1 MGKKK
6 GNKRTKPINKSPMK
20 HIDKEK
26 AKEAIPKKNRIRI
39 IGTEDYVDIDKIAYY
54 IPSEET
60 IKSSVFSRRYDT
72 VTDYYVDLH
81 VHFRDWSDGWMK
93 FWYGLKLA
101 RDNNTAVLG
110 CTVHN
115 NAELLI
121 EITKDYGLQ
130 PFNAY
135 HDINGTR
142 VMLDI
147 EVTVRDSEALNY
159 KGNPVKEHMLV
170 IGPSLTE
177 RSPIVQL
184 MKIKAENDKLVDYGL
199 LYYVRDMLNL
209 RFDNQ
214 TVKDYVIER
223 RKENPGFNSFT
234 KEDIVRFYG
243 NMGIDIAKSQRELE
257 EILGKVPQVPRL
269 NIELSDL
276 IKVAHASG
284 AMVIFAHP
292 GTTLARTATPEKAI
306 KHFLELGGDGFE
318 MIYNGM
324 NEETY
329 EAILKGLEDFR
340 SPNSILFTAG
350 SDTHIP
356 SEDVTVGR
364 CAKGWM
370 PMKSVAGFLEEMDRL
385 QRAREKGMLTHR
397 QYENVSGEEVRAI
410 IEKYRIEQRDSVRD
424 YQERLEKM
432 GVVARN
438 TEAAVKKVHSQSGT
452 SKRMNPIGFNFA
464 AYLDASLIVK
474 EEELV
479 KDKTI
484 SDTIEDGEKVEFSET
499 TDVSEVVSSILDD
512 DGADPID

>member
-6 GNKRTKPINKSPMK
+6 GNKRTKEINKSPMK
-20 HIDKEK
+20 HVDRQKSKEVTS
-26 AKEAIPKKNRIRI
+26 KKNKVRI
-39 IGTEDYVDIDKIAYY
+39 IGTDEYVDIDQIASYK
-54 IPSEET
+54 PSEET

-72 VTDYYVDLH
+72 VTDYYVDGH
-81 VHFRDWSDGWMK
+81 AHFYDWSDGQMK
-93 FWYGLKLA
+93 FGYGLKLA
-101 RDNNTAVLG
+101 RDNNVAVLG

-115 NAELLI
+115 NAELLVK
-121 EITKDYGLQ
+121 ITKDYGLQ
-130 PFNAY
+130 PFKAY
-135 HDINGTR
+135 HDINGIR

-147 EVTVRDSEALNY
+147 EATVRDSGVLNY

-177 RSPIVQL
+177 KSPIVQL

-209 RFDNQ
+209 RFDYQ

-234 KEDIVRFYG
+234 KEDVVRFYG
-243 NMGIDIAKSQRELE
+243 NMGVDIAKSQRELE

-292 GTTLARTATPEKAI
+292 GTTLVRTPNKDEAI
-306 KHFLELGGDGFE
+306 RHFLELGGDGFE

-329 EAILKGLEDFR
+329 EAILKGLENFR

-356 SEDVTVGR
+356 SEDVTIGR

-370 PMKSVAGFLEEMDRL
+370 PIKSAAGFLEEMDRL
-385 QRAREKGMLTHR
+385 QNAREKGVLTHR
-397 QYENVSGEEVRAI
+397 VYENVSSEEIRAI
-410 IEKYRIEQRDSVRD
+410 IEKYKVEQQESVRD

-438 TEAAVKKVHSQSGT
+438 TEAAVKKFHSRLGT
-452 SKRMNPIGFNFA
+452 SKRLNPIDFDFES
-464 AYLDASLIVK
+464 YLNTSLIVK

-479 KDKTI
+479 KDKPI
-484 SDTIEDGEKVEFSET
+484 SDTIEDSEKVEFSET

>member
-20 HIDKEK
+20 HVDRQKSKEVTS
-26 AKEAIPKKNRIRI
+26 KKNKVRI
-39 IGTEDYVDIDKIAYY
+39 IGTEDYVDIDQIASYK
-54 IPSEET
+54 PSEKT

-72 VTDYYVDLH
+72 VTDYYVDGH
-81 VHFRDWSDGWMK
+81 VHILHDNSDGVMEFADVMK
-93 FWYGLKLA
+93 IAKT
-101 RDNNTAVLG
+101 NNTAIVG
-110 CTVHN
+110 CTLHN
-115 NAELLI
+115 NAEELLKI
-121 EITKDYGLQ
+121 IKDYGLT
-130 PFNAY
+130 PSKAY
-135 HDINGTR
+135 HEINGMR

-147 EVTVRDSEALNY
+147 EATVRDSGVLNY

-177 RSPIVQL
+177 KSPIVKL

-214 TVKDYVIER
+214 AVKDYVIER

-234 KEDIVRFYG
+234 KEDVVRFYG
-243 NMGIDIAKSQRELE
+243 NMGVDIAKSQRELD

-292 GTTLARTATPEKAI
+292 STTLVRTQNKDEAI

-329 EAILKGLEDFR
+329 EAILKGLENFR
-340 SPNSILFTAG
+340 SPNSILFTPG

-356 SEDVTVGR
+356 SEDVTIGR
-364 CAKGWM
+364 CAKGWI
-370 PMKSVAGFLEEMDRL
+370 PIKSAAGFLEEMDRL
-385 QRAREKGMLTHR
+385 QNAREKGMLTHR
-397 QYENVSGEEVRAI
+397 QYENVSSEEIRAI
-410 IEKYRIEQRDSVRD
+410 IEKYKVEQQESVRD

-438 TEAAVKKVHSQSGT
+438 TEAAVKQFHSRLGT
-452 SKRMNPIGFNFA
+452 SKRLNPIDFDFEG
-464 AYLDASLIVK
+464 YLNTSLIT
-474 EEELV
+474 
-479 KDKTI
+479 DKPI
-484 SDTIEDGEKVEFSET
+484 SNTSGDGEKVEFSET
-499 TDVSEVVSSILDD
+499 TDASELVTSILDD